1 MSTENRSLSR
11 HVSPAL
17 SEARLARQF
26 GVIAQRLDEK
36 PRARAWPFAATL
48 AGVVL
53 ACAVAL
59 VIARPWAARASGVAE
74 GAVLESGPA
83 SEGAKVTFADGS
95 EVTLERA
102 SRARV
107 VLDRADAVRLE
118 IERGGVEIE
127 ATHVAGRSFVVA
139 ARGYE
144 VKVVGT
150 HFEVRASPDAV
161 EVHVDRGKVEIR
173 SPSGDV
179 STLGAGET
187 WRAGKAEASS
197 PSASLSVSAPPPPPS
212 PPPPP
217 PSANAATSA
226 ELAQTAAPVDVDA
239 PSSAK
244 PSLQRGARD
253 GAKELFEDARTEL
266 TAGHP
271 AAAARAFDRLRREHR
286 GDSRA
291 GLAAYELGRLRLD
304 ALGDPRG
311 AEEALR
317 DAMTHGGPFREDA
330 EARRVQALARMGD
343 HGACTAAR
351 DAYLARYPHGSFR
364 AAVSLYCGGT

>member
-11 HVSPAL
+11 HVTPAL

-36 PRARAWPFAATL
+36 PRARAWPFAAAA

-53 ACAVAL
+53 TCALGV
-59 VIARPWAARASGVAE
+59 VIARPWVARRSGVAE
-74 GAVLESGPA
+74 GAVLESGPT

-127 ATHVAGRSFVVA
+127 ATHVAGRSFVVM

-173 SPSGDV
+173 SSSGDV

-187 WRAGKAEASS
+187 WRAGKDEASV
-197 PSASLSVSAPPPPPS
+197 PSASLSVSPP

-217 PSANAATSA
+217 PSSSVTATTSA
-226 ELAQTAAPVDVDA
+226 ELAQAPASGDA
-239 PSSAK
+239 HSLSSAK
-244 PSLQRGARD
+244 PSSQRGSRD
-253 GAKELFEDARTEL
+253 GAKELFEDARAEL

-351 DAYLARYPHGSFR
+351 DAYLARYPRGSFR
-364 AAVSLYCGGT
+364 AAVALYCGGT